1 MLADLHRQLNR
12 DQWRA
17 QNGFTD
23 DIALATDGLLKAA
36 TDEQRE
42 AILGEWLER
51 YQPCLFGRVSARKRL
66 ISYCFLTESD
76 LTQPDLAIRTK
87 IQEARTQW
95 TRLAY
100 EGKRSAFVL
109 LAISG
114 ALVRACPDANLLAFT
129 NQLASLFLLQTVV
142 PDEIYLDEIFL
153 EMPAANK
160 VTWRWNVGIN
170 YFGISG
176 DMRWWQDHRI
186 PGGLGFSTNSVGHLV
201 KSGQIAEKMSELR
214 KLLEISGDDEIVAT
228 KVTSLPTALE
238 WAMRTI
244 FSASVGPSGKATELL
259 PLAGP
264 EEARPKC
271 PVTLPK
277 FLQDRDYCTY
287 RGHYHTD
294 ITIPFRVFSAPTC
307 CVLPACLLH
316 LLDFTYL
323 FNPDIANPDFVT
335 TATGRRVRGIDA
347 GPSPEPQKVFRAV
360 ATAAKIAEHPG
371 LVKAL
376 NGSDS

>member
-1 MLADLHRQLNR
+1 MLADLHRQINP
-12 DQWRA
+12 DPWRA
-17 QNGFTD
+17 QNGFTE
-23 DIALATDGLLKAA
+23 DIALATDGLLKAG

-51 YQPCLFGRVSARKRL
+51 YQPCLFGRVSARKGL
-66 ISYCFLTESD
+66 VSYCFLTESD

-95 TRLAY
+95 TRRAY

-109 LAISG
+109 LAVSG
-114 ALVRACPDANLLAFT
+114 ALVNAFPDDNLLAFT
-129 NQLASLFLLQTVV
+129 RQLASLFLLQDIA

-153 EMPAANK
+153 EIPGVSRA
-160 VTWRWNVGIN
+160 TWRWNVGVN

-176 DMRWWQDHRI
+176 DKRWWQDHRI

-201 KSGQIAEKMSELR
+201 KSGQIAEKMLELQ
-214 KLLEISGDDEIVAT
+214 KLLEISGDDELVAT

-244 FSASVGPSGKATELL
+244 FGASVGPSGKATELL
-259 PLAGP
+259 PLAAS
-264 EEARPKC
+264 EEARPRC
-271 PVTLPK
+271 PVDLPK
-277 FLQDRDYCTY
+277 FLQESDYCTY

-294 ITIPFRVFSAPTC
+294 TTIPSEYFRGDVQR
-307 CVLPACLLH
+307 PAILSSH

-335 TATGRRVRGIDA
+335 TATGRRVRGIDS
-347 GPSPEPQKVFRAV
+347 GSSPQPQKVSRAV
-360 ATAAKIAEHPG
+360 GSAEWIAAHPR

-376 NGSDS
+376 GSSDC